1 MKIKLKNQKGK
12 KAIMMRHSECAMIL
26 ARLMLQ
32 VCEVYKLNQSI
43 KICVWLSPIVV
54 VDCWFGRHWPGR
66 RWRQCCPG
74 FV

>member
-1 MKIKLKNQKGK
+1 
-12 KAIMMRHSECAMIL
+12 MMRHSQCAMIL
-26 ARLMLQ
+26 DRLLMKVL
-32 VCEVYKLNQSI
+32 ERYNSIKLNQNI
-43 KICVWLSPIVV
+43 KICGLLLPIVV